1 MGLLD
6 HLAVVEDE
14 RERCRLSCNA
24 EVQVETLD
32 HRIVQGQMRDI
43 GLQSLYLYTDE
54 NSDDFLIYGEQVRV
68 RVTMHRDG
76 SDLSVEMEGNV
87 GRMDEQGFVVRFD
100 HSLKWWPV
108 FTMFPESKRHACPN

>member
-6 HLAVVEDE
+6 HLDVVEDE
-14 RERCRLSCNA
+14 RQRCRLSCTG
-24 EVQVETLD
+24 EVQVETID

-68 RVTMHRDG
+68 KVTMRWDG
-76 SDLSVEMEGNV
+76 SDLSVELNGIV

-100 HSLKWWPV
+100 HALKWWPV
-108 FTMFPESKRHACPN
+108 FALFPESKLQEYPN